1 MSIILSYV
9 LPCYNVERYITD
21 CLNSIYAQDLPEDE
35 FEVIC
40 VNDCSTDGTCRI
52 IEEWQIIHP
61 NLHLIHHSKN
71 MHVGIARNT
80 GVNQAVG
87 GYVCFVDADDYLPK
101 NVMKKLVLDAIDD
114 SLDVLLFNDVID
126 YKGEIL
132 QERIV
137 YANSIVM
144 SGDDYV
150 ENCLNGN
157 ISKLGSPWAKLFNRS
172 FLLKHSIWYSD
183 LIYSEDAAFVWEVMI
198 CAKKVKSVSDI
209 GYVYRANDMSF
220 SANIKKPYVLYTSS
234 VLYPNVLLAMLN
246 RYGNDVP
253 CVIQKGVQNEIK
265 TEIGGFFK
273 KYLSYGE
280 EGRREIYSLIRE
292 KASPIRRLS
301 NYMNRKQKIA
311 FKMRKMGF
319 GVFDAVVKKMFIN

>member
-1 MSIILSYV
+1 MSTKISFI
-9 LPCYNVERYITD
+9 LPCYNVERYVAD
-21 CLNSIYAQDLPEDE
+21 CLGSIYAQDLQEDE

-40 VNDCSTDGTCRI
+40 VDDCSADGTCKI
-52 IEEWQIIHP
+52 IEELQTSHS
-61 NLHLIHHSKN
+61 NLHLIHHSEN
-71 MHVGIARNT
+71 LHVGVARNT
-80 GVNQAVG
+80 GVRHAVG

-101 NVMKKLVLDAIDD
+101 NVMKKIVSDAIDD
-114 SLDVLLFNDVID
+114 SLDVLLFNDEID

-150 ENCLNGN
+150 ENYLNGN

-234 VLYPNVLLAMLN
+234 VLYPNVLLAMLS

-253 CVIQKGVQNEIK
+253 CVIQEGVQNEIK

-273 KYLSYGE
+273 KYLSYGV
-280 EGRREIYSLIRE
+280 EGRREIYSLIRQNT
-292 KASPIRRLS
+292 APIRKLRGF
-301 NYMNRKQKIA
+301 MNRKQKVA
-311 FKMRKMGF
+311 FLSRKMGY
-319 GVFDAVVKKMFIN
+319 GIFDAFVEKLFL